1 MAMDVITRDPVS
13 GLGAGVDANNNAK
26 VALPR
31 VKTQAGYA
39 ILATENDSGM
49 VTGTPQIG
57 TPFTSDDGRL
67 SIGQDSVLMNHS
79 FNVAAQNTANYRTA
93 SATMTLAL
101 GGGFIT
107 FNSSNTLTT
116 ATGCIWSTYRP
127 FNLMGNAG
135 LHFEFTGAITQYP
148 LAGEVFDAGLFPFAA
163 GGAAPTD
170 GVYFRLTSAGLIGV
184 LNYNGVE
191 VQSGVLML
199 ANAFTLNANVQF
211 NIVVNQRKATF
222 WAAGQLLGEIDVP
235 AGNGQPF
242 MNCALPVSMQ
252 YRNIGT
258 VVGTPMQVRVGEVHV
273 DQTDIS
279 VVKPWSHVMAAMG
292 QTGAQGQDG
301 GTMGSTAKYTN
312 SLAAGAGALM
322 ANATALAEFI
332 GLGGQAT
339 ALPTLAVGTDGI
351 LFSFYNPPG
360 GVTQTPRVLYITG
373 LKLQGCVTTVLAGN
387 ATPVIYAFAACFG
400 HTTVSLAAVDA
411 VATKGPRRIPIG
423 FEVYPAAAAVGTLGS
438 AGLEMKFDTP
448 IVVNPNEFFA
458 ISAKNL
464 GDVTTSGAI
473 TFLAG
478 INSYYE

>member
-1 MAMDVITRDPVS
+1 MAMDVITRDPTT

-31 VKTQAGYA
+31 VKAQAGYA

-49 VTGTPQIG
+49 VTGAVQIG

-67 SIGQDSVLMNHS
+67 SVGQDSVLMNHS
-79 FNVAAQNTANYRTA
+79 FNVTTQNTANYRTA
-93 SATMTLAL
+93 IATMTFAL

-116 ATGCIWSTYRP
+116 AAGCIWSTYRP

-135 LHFEFTGAITQYP
+135 LHLEFTGAITAYP

-184 LNYNGVE
+184 LNYSGVE

-199 ANAFTLNANVQF
+199 AEAFTLNANVQF
-211 NIVVNQRKATF
+211 NIIVNQRKASF

-242 MNCALPVSMQ
+242 MSCALPVSMQ
-252 YRNIGT
+252 YRNVGT

-279 VVKPWSHVMAAMG
+279 VIKPWNHVLAAMG

-301 GTMGSTAKYTN
+301 GTMGSTALYTN
-312 SLAAGAGALM
+312 SMVAGAGAVM
-322 ANATALAEFI
+322 TNTTAALGV
-332 GLGGQAT
+332 GLGGQFS
-339 ALPTLAVGTDGI
+339 ALPTLAAGTDGI
-351 LFSFYNPPG
+351 LCSFQNPVG
-360 GVTQTPRVLYITG
+360 SVTQTPRVLYITG

-387 ATPVIYAFAACFG
+387 ATPVIYALAACFG
-400 HTTVSLAAVDA
+400 HTAVSLATAEG
-411 VATKGPRRIPIG
+411 VAAKSPRRIPIG

-438 AGLEMKFDTP
+438 AGLVMKFDTP
-448 IVVNPNEFFA
+448 IAVNPGEYFA

-464 GDVTTSGAI
+464 GAVTTTGTI
-473 TFLAG
+473 TFLVG
-478 INSYYE
+478 VDSYYE